1 MNRPFHCPNLY
12 FSSNIKDN
20 MKVTPYLVHI
30 WFLFLLW
37 ISSFKLQDPRRRII
51 TSLRKLSVLHAWVI
65 SLSSLLSHP
74 TLLPPT
80 LPLGTSAPLPH
91 KCLLDRVENSVF
103 ISCDFC
109 ERESERKKNPH
120 RSLSLLFK
128 ATWRFLSSQSLLGIW
143 GRRGSWG
150 GGGQQQKDG
159 GNKKRERE
167 RTDMRDAGGKW
178 IKVCGWGNGV
188 WANREIV
195 PNLVTVLNTWLP
207 PWPSDSC
214 KRTPL
219 LPPRPSTAPKP
230 QTPSYLSLFLSGLLH
245 TGRKR
250 SYLSPVSIW
259 QPWVTRCRTA

>member
-1 MNRPFHCPNLY
+1 MA
-12 FSSNIKDN
+12 
-20 MKVTPYLVHI
+20 YLVHI

-51 TSLRKLSVLHAWVI
+51 TSLRKLSVLHARVI

-74 TLLPPT
+74 PLLPPT
-80 LPLGTSAPLPH
+80 LPLCSSAPLPH
-91 KCLLDRVENSVF
+91 KCLLDRVENSLF

-109 ERESERKKNPH
+109 EGEKKTH

-143 GRRGSWG
+143 G
-150 GGGQQQKDG
+150 Q
-159 GNKKRERE
+159 REGESNRKMVGIE
-167 RTDMRDAGGKW
+167 RTDMRDVAGKR
-178 IKVCGWGNGV
+178 IKVCGWGNVV

-195 PNLVTVLNTWLP
+195 PNLVTALNTWLP
-207 PWPSDSC
+207 PRPQIPV
-214 KRTPL
+214 KRTL
-219 LPPRPSTAPKP
+219 FLPPLPSPAPKP
-230 QTPSYLSLFLSGLLH
+230 QTPSYLSLFFSGLLH

-259 QPWVTRCRTA
+259 QPWVTRRRTA

>member
-1 MNRPFHCPNLY
+1 MNRPFYCPNLY

-91 KCLLDRVENSVF
+91 KCLFDRVENSMF

-109 ERESERKKNPH
+109 ERESEREKKPTQITFPAVQGYLKVLV
-120 RSLSLLFK
+120 LSVSPGHLRMVGEF
-128 ATWRFLSSQSLLGIW
+128 
-143 GRRGSWG
+143 G
-150 GGGQQQKDG
+150 GGGTAT
-159 GNKKRERE
+159 ERWWE
-167 RTDMRDAGGKW
+167 
-178 IKVCGWGNGV
+178 
-188 WANREIV
+188 
-195 PNLVTVLNTWLP
+195 
-207 PWPSDSC
+207 
-214 KRTPL
+214 
-219 LPPRPSTAPKP
+219 
-230 QTPSYLSLFLSGLLH
+230 
-245 TGRKR
+245 
-250 SYLSPVSIW
+250 
-259 QPWVTRCRTA
+259 

>member
-1 MNRPFHCPNLY
+1 MVIWYHHVNRPFYCPNLY

-109 ERESERKKNPH
+109 ERESERKKKTHTDHFPCCS
-120 RSLSLLFK
+120 RLPEGSCPLSLSWAFK
-128 ATWRFLSSQSLLGIW
+128 D
-143 GRRGSWG
+143 G
-150 GGGQQQKDG
+150 GGGG
-159 GNKKRERE
+159 GCGGSNRKMVGIKSERE
-167 RTDMRDAGGKW
+167 RTDMRDAGGK
-178 IKVCGWGNGV
+178 
-188 WANREIV
+188 
-195 PNLVTVLNTWLP
+195 
-207 PWPSDSC
+207 
-214 KRTPL
+214 
-219 LPPRPSTAPKP
+219 
-230 QTPSYLSLFLSGLLH
+230 
-245 TGRKR
+245 
-250 SYLSPVSIW
+250 
-259 QPWVTRCRTA
+259 